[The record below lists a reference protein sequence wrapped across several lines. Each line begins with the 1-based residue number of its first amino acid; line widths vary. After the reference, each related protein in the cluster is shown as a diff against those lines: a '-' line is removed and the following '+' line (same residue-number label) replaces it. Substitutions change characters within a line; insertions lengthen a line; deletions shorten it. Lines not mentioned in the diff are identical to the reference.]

1 MGGFK
6 TGFAVAAGV
15 IVAIFVFSMVMRA
28 VKLWRFPVSRLVRLG

>member
-15 IVAIFVFSMVMRA
+15 IVAIFVFSIVTKMIG
-28 VKLWRFPVSRLVRLG
+28 K

>member
-15 IVAIFVFSMVMRA
+15 IVAIFVFSIVTKMI
-28 VKLWRFPVSRLVRLG
+28 K